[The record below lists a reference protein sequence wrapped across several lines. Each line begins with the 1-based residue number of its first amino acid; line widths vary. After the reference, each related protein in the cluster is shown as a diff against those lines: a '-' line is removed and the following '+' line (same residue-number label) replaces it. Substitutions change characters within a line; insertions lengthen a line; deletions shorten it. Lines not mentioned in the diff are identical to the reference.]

1 MKKPK
6 VIVIGLFLRY
16 RIFYLERLLAFG
28 VIILKSLDYA
38 LAGSG
43 YLVGMVKK

>member
-1 MKKPK
+1 MRKPK

-16 RIFYLERLLAFG
+16 RRFYSEPFLAFG
-28 VIILKSLDYA
+28 VIILKSLEYV
-38 LAGSG
+38 LAGAG